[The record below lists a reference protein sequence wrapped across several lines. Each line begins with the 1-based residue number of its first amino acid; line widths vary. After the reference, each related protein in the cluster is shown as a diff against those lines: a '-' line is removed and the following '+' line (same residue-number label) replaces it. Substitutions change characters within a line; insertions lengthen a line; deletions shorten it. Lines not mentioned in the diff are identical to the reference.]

1 MKGLCIIIKVVNQ
14 LTLKWRGYPVL
25 PGRANVMPEPLKA
38 EE

>member
-14 LTLKWRGYPVL
+14 LILKWGGYPVL
-25 PGRANVMPEPLKA
+25 PDRANVISEPLKA